1 MPVSGGEKALCDIR
15 PLTLVLPPNPGPRD
29 LMEMQTQ
36 SLAGDIT
43 KVNLTGRLDIMG
55 AQKIDLHFN
64 VVVGNHPRVIVDL
77 EHVQFLASMGIRT
90 LIMGAKTMKSKGG
103 RMVLLK
109 PTADVE
115 TVLTDSGTDTIV
127 PIVHDLDA
135 AIAAVS
141 G

>member
-1 MPVSGGEKALCDIR
+1 
-15 PLTLVLPPNPGPRD
+15 
-29 LMEMQTQ
+29 MEMQTQ

-43 KVNLTGRLDIMG
+43 KVNLTGRLDIVG

-77 EHVQFLASMGIRT
+77 EHVPFLASMGIRT

-109 PTADVE
+109 PTPDVE
-115 TVLTDSGTDTIV
+115 TVLTDSGTDTII

-135 AIAAVS
+135 AVAAVS

>member
-1 MPVSGGEKALCDIR
+1 
-15 PLTLVLPPNPGPRD
+15 
-29 LMEMQTQ
+29 MQTQ
-36 SLAGDIT
+36 ALSDNIT
-43 KVNLTGRLDIMG
+43 KVTLTGRFDILG
-55 AQKIDLHFN
+55 AQKIDMHFN
-64 VVVGNHPRVIVDL
+64 VVVGNHPRVIVDM
-77 EHVQFLASMGIRT
+77 EQVPFLASMGIRT

-109 PTADVE
+109 PVADVE
-115 TVLTDSGTDTIV
+115 SVLTDSGTDTII